1 MFERRRSGRW
11 LPGES
16 PAPAARSRFE
26 YTARATTEALFV
38 HDERV
43 FKNVR
48 VVQLVL
54 TLGLSPS
61 SELFIQRLVVVDSSG
76 QVLLVDG
83 DTVLATPD
91 QLSGVSVAARVVG
104 EAKGPKIV
112 GYNYKPKSNQRRRWG
127 HRQRYSTVEI
137 TGITRG

>member
-1 MFERRRSGRW
+1 MYAVIQAGGRQ
-11 LPGES
+11 
-16 PAPAARSRFE
+16 
-26 YTARATTEALFV
+26 Y
-38 HDERV
+38 RV
-43 FKNVR
+43 EQGQQLEVDLITGTDDVSFK
-48 VVQLVL
+48 
-54 TLGLSPS
+54 P
-61 SELFIQRLVVVDSSG
+61 
-76 QVLLVDG
+76 VLLVDG